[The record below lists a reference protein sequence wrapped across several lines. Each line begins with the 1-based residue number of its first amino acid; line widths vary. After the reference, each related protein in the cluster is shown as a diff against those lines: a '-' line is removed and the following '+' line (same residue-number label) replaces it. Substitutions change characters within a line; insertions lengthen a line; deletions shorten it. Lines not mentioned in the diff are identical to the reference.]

1 MTNLTTR
8 FNNEALDT
16 VNAIEGTVDLMSY
29 IIITIDVCYIL
40 AFFGVQFYFRR
51 QISSIRVIVEFF
63 REKLV
68 TGRAE
73 QKVEEESD

>member
-68 TGRAE
+68 SSRAE
-73 QKVEEESD
+73 PKVEEEFD